1 MEFKDRLKY
10 LIDNVIVNNKEVTLI
25 ALVKKHQYRV
35 FHMKIICLENKY
47 RQ

>member
-10 LIDNVIVNNKEVTLI
+10 LIDNVIVNNKEVTTYRI
-25 ALVKKHQYRV
+25 GKKHQYRV